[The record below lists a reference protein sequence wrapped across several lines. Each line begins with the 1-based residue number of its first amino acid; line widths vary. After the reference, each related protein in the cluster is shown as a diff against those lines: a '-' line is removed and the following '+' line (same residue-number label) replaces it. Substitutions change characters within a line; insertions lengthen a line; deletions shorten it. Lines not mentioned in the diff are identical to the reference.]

1 MTIDATHFRSLL
13 GQLATG
19 VTIIT
24 LRDGAGVDQGMTV
37 SAFTSLSLSPP
48 LVLAC
53 IDRDATLA
61 PALADATH
69 LGVSVLAASQRDLS
83 QRFAESGVDR
93 FAGVAIRR
101 AESGVAL
108 LDGALAQLE
117 TRIVAQ
123 HPGGDHTIV
132 VCEVL
137 DGRITAGAPLLYHR
151 GSYARLAL

>member
-1 MTIDATHFRSLL
+1 VTIDAKQFRTVL

-19 VTIIT
+19 VTIVT
-24 LRDGAGVDQGMTV
+24 LRDAAGVDQGMTV

-69 LGVSVLAASQRDLS
+69 LGVSVLASSQREIS

-101 AESGVAL
+101 GASGVPL
-108 LDGALAQLE
+108 IEGALAQIE
-117 TRIVAQ
+117 GRIVAQ

-132 VCEVL
+132 VCEVT
-137 DGRITAGAPLLYHR
+137 DGQVSPGEPLLYHR
-151 GSYARLAL
+151 AAYTSLRS

>member
-1 MTIDATHFRSLL
+1 MTVDAREFRHLL
-13 GQLATG
+13 SQLATG
-19 VTIIT
+19 VCIVT
-24 LRDGAGVDQGMTV
+24 LRDAAGVDQGMTV

-69 LGVSVLAASQRDLS
+69 LGVSILADTHRELS
-83 QRFAESGVDR
+83 QKFAESGADR
-93 FAGVAIRR
+93 FAGVPIRR
-101 AESGVAL
+101 GAGGVAL
-108 LDGALAQLE
+108 IEGAVAQME

-132 VCEVL
+132 VGEVL
-137 DGRITAGAPLLYHR
+137 AGTVSGGAPLLYHR
-151 GSYARLAL
+151 GAYVRLDS